1 VYVIQDDKIQEYKV
15 LSRGTLYS
23 EKLQEIFF
31 ENTNTKIKYNY
42 IPIYEQSEITISYS
56 SIKLTN
62 KIDIL
67 KLKKQIINPKEPDN
81 KSSFYFEDSNSIN
94 KTILT
99 KDDLKLQKE
108 YKVNEED
115 KNKRLNILCIIEDIL
130 AQIEDMYE
138 RYYTNYKL
146 AYAYNDNIIE
156 DIKKQNSYAYTIANL
171 VDTFYIDEKQEKDAK
186 ELKDTYQELIT
197 ILLSDKICSSILT
210 SSNNLANILDEKTF
224 DIAKS
229 YIKDVAYLNNECLK
243 DIVKY
248 YVDKHS
254 FVTKDNYKYLNPNAT
269 YKEKE
274 LLKKSKNYKQLYF
287 YGDNLE
293 FTKIQEDPRVVVS
306 YLMFAIFF
314 ANKYEEKIRK
324 SEKFKIIDSLRKKLY
339 FKIKQMIPYPS
350 ISEENTRD
358 IKNVIKKQKN
368 SYFKIIKRD
377 DKLFEEYDSLKIQ
390 LTKKSYEFDSSS
402 IKFKSNFLYS
412 NKENFYK
419 NEAKLEIP
427 QNIIKKIEKQL
438 QSEELKKLLKI
449 YEEIKVEDEEA
460 YIISYMNIVCLLSYP
475 RVNFD
480 EEIDKISFFSPKLKH
495 IYTFVEN
502 LTDRR
507 ILLSDE
513 IKDRITNE
521 YKISD
526 VYLDM
531 ILRLIKYAYFS
542 SDNQKANAK
551 NFISKYEEK
560 ENRNYFVKL
569 EDINDHLFDEKFQSK
584 NFTEDITKALYTI
597 NGFSQKT
604 IDLFEAMKDKDFDR
618 TKIPKDI
625 KDKLNK
631 LTETTNKIKVA
642 SAIIAFITLGIYIF
656 RKDKNIQNT
665 MSVIDDILHMT
676 KIVTERMLVNS
687 VNANKSAGTVE
698 KTIQEILK
706 DKKIQSMSKTTLE
719 LITKVGVPLVVING
733 TYSSLKLLSNEDYDA
748 SFLSGLKTALTVSLL
763 IASGVTSYVLLILL
777 EIVWN
782 YFSHYIID
790 SNIEKYLYKSLLYED
805 IYEHSGFLNIGSLY
819 HINYKAYYL
828 FETTNTNEKLKSINS
843 EGFKT
848 SKNLINF
855 IGENYDENKE
865 YFDTALRN
873 ELSFFKSSL
882 FGYKLELL
890 NKTKRV
896 KKLKNKYD
904 IDIVLN
910 QKTFIKISKK
920 IAENK
925 KNKFIFVLD
934 GIYTEIEQNDFFLDN
949 KYYIY
954 DLYNQKFAYLK
965 DLEQINN
972 KKASIIVLSPQV
984 ELKYDFIYDYKDLNY
999 LFALNFKQSSFTIK
1013 DIEELEKLKE
1023 KKD

>member
-1 VYVIQDDKIQEYKV
+1 
-15 LSRGTLYS
+15 
-23 EKLQEIFF
+23 
-31 ENTNTKIKYNY
+31 
-42 IPIYEQSEITISYS
+42 
-56 SIKLTN
+56 SIKLIN
-62 KIDIL
+62 KADIL
-67 KLKKQIINPKEPDN
+67 KLKRQIIDPKQPDN
-81 KSSFYFEDSNSIN
+81 KNSFYFKDSNSIN
-94 KTILT
+94 KIVLT
-99 KDDLKLQKE
+99 EDDLKTEKK

-138 RYYTNYKL
+138 KYYTNYKL
-146 AYAYNDNIIE
+146 AYAYNNSIIE
-156 DIKKQNSYAYTIANL
+156 DIKKQNSYVHTISKL
-171 VDTFYIDEKQEKDAK
+171 VDVFYIDEKQEKDAK
-186 ELKDTYQELIT
+186 ELKDTYQELVT

-210 SSNNLANILDEKTF
+210 SSNNLANILDKKTF

-229 YIKDVAYLNNECLK
+229 YIKD
-243 DIVKY
+243 IVKY
-248 YVDKHS
+248 HVDKHS
-254 FVTKDNYKYLNPNAT
+254 FVTKDYYKYLNPNAT

-274 LLKKSKNYKQLYF
+274 LLKESKNYKQLYF
-287 YGDNLE
+287 YGDNPE

-339 FKIKQMIPYPS
+339 FKIKQMAPYPL
-350 ISEENTRD
+350 ISEENARD
-358 IKNVIKKQKN
+358 IKNVIKRQQN
-368 SYFKIIKRD
+368 SYFKIIERE
-377 DKLFEEYDSLKIQ
+377 DKLFDDYDSLETQ
-390 LTKKSYEFDSSS
+390 LIKRSYEFDTSP
-402 IKFKSNFLYS
+402 IEFKSNFLYS
-412 NKENFYK
+412 NKEKFYK
-419 NEAKLEIP
+419 NEAKLQTPKSIL
-427 QNIIKKIEKQL
+427 KKIEKQL
-438 QSEELKKLLKI
+438 QNEELKKLLKI
-449 YEEIKVEDEEA
+449 YEEIKIEDKEA
-460 YIISYMNIVCLLSYP
+460 YIISCMNIVCLLSYP
-475 RVNFD
+475 RIKLD
-480 EEIDKISFFSPKLKH
+480 EEIDKISFFDSKLKH

-542 SDNQKANAK
+542 NDNQKANAK
-551 NFISKYEEK
+551 SFITKYEKKEK
-560 ENRNYFVKL
+560 RNYFVKL

-584 NFTEDITKALYTI
+584 NLTEDITSALYTI

-604 IDLFEAMKDKDFDR
+604 IDLFENFDKKNY
-618 TKIPKDI
+618 KIEKYKNLEKFID
-625 KDKLNK
+625 K

-642 SAIIAFITLGIYIF
+642 SGIIALLSLGIYIF

-676 KIVTERMLVNS
+676 KVVTERMLVNS

-706 DKKIQSMSKTTLE
+706 DKKIQSMSKRTLE
-719 LITKVGVPLVVING
+719 IITKVGVPLIIING
-733 TYSSLKLLSNEDYDA
+733 TYSSLKLLSNGDYDA
-748 SFLSGLKTALTVSLL
+748 SFLSGLKTVLTVSLL
-763 IASGVTSYVLLILL
+763 IASGVTSYILLFLL

-790 SNIEKYLYKSLLYED
+790 SSIEKYLYKSLLYED
-805 IYEHSGFLNIGSLY
+805 IYKHSGFINFLFFLSN
-819 HINYKAYYL
+819 INYKAYYL
-828 FETTNTNEKLKSINS
+828 LETTNKKEELKSINS
-843 EGFKT
+843 EGFKNP
-848 SKNLINF
+848 KKLINF
-855 IGENYDENKE
+855 IGENYEENKE

-890 NKTKRV
+890 NETKRV

-910 QKTFIKISKK
+910 ERTYIKIP
-920 IAENK
+920 
-925 KNKFIFVLD
+925 KNLYEQKDIKFIFV
-934 GIYTEIEQNDFFLDN
+934 YNN
-949 KYYIY
+949 KYKVLDDENIELFKKDNNSIIF
-954 DLYNQKFAYLK
+954 DLYNQNFTYLK
-965 DLEQINN
+965 ELAQLKN
-972 KKASIIVLSPQV
+972 KKASIIVHSPQI
-984 ELKYDFIYDYKDLNY
+984 ELKYDFIYDYKELNY
-999 LFALNFKQSSFTIK
+999 LFALDFKQSSFTLK

>member
-1 VYVIQDDKIQEYKV
+1 
-15 LSRGTLYS
+15 
-23 EKLQEIFF
+23 
-31 ENTNTKIKYNY
+31 
-42 IPIYEQSEITISYS
+42 
-56 SIKLTN
+56 
-62 KIDIL
+62 
-67 KLKKQIINPKEPDN
+67 
-81 KSSFYFEDSNSIN
+81 
-94 KTILT
+94 
-99 KDDLKLQKE
+99 
-108 YKVNEED
+108 
-115 KNKRLNILCIIEDIL
+115 
-130 AQIEDMYE
+130 
-138 RYYTNYKL
+138 
-146 AYAYNDNIIE
+146 
-156 DIKKQNSYAYTIANL
+156 
-171 VDTFYIDEKQEKDAK
+171 
-186 ELKDTYQELIT
+186 
-197 ILLSDKICSSILT
+197 
-210 SSNNLANILDEKTF
+210 
-224 DIAKS
+224 
-229 YIKDVAYLNNECLK
+229 
-243 DIVKY
+243 
-248 YVDKHS
+248 
-254 FVTKDNYKYLNPNAT
+254 
-269 YKEKE
+269 
-274 LLKKSKNYKQLYF
+274 
-287 YGDNLE
+287 
-293 FTKIQEDPRVVVS
+293 
-306 YLMFAIFF
+306 
-314 ANKYEEKIRK
+314 
-324 SEKFKIIDSLRKKLY
+324 
-339 FKIKQMIPYPS
+339 
-350 ISEENTRD
+350 
-358 IKNVIKKQKN
+358 
-368 SYFKIIKRD
+368 
-377 DKLFEEYDSLKIQ
+377 
-390 LTKKSYEFDSSS
+390 
-402 IKFKSNFLYS
+402 
-412 NKENFYK
+412 
-419 NEAKLEIP
+419 
-427 QNIIKKIEKQL
+427 
-438 QSEELKKLLKI
+438 
-449 YEEIKVEDEEA
+449 
-460 YIISYMNIVCLLSYP
+460 
-475 RVNFD
+475 
-480 EEIDKISFFSPKLKH
+480 
-495 IYTFVEN
+495 
-502 LTDRR
+502 
-507 ILLSDE
+507 
-513 IKDRITNE
+513 
-521 YKISD
+521 
-526 VYLDM
+526 
-531 ILRLIKYAYFS
+531 
-542 SDNQKANAK
+542 
-551 NFISKYEEK
+551 
-560 ENRNYFVKL
+560 
-569 EDINDHLFDEKFQSK
+569 
-584 NFTEDITKALYTI
+584 
-597 NGFSQKT
+597 
-604 IDLFEAMKDKDFDR
+604 
-618 TKIPKDI
+618 
-625 KDKLNK
+625 
-631 LTETTNKIKVA
+631 
-642 SAIIAFITLGIYIF
+642 
-656 RKDKNIQNT
+656 
-665 MSVIDDILHMT
+665 
-676 KIVTERMLVNS
+676 
-687 VNANKSAGTVE
+687 
-698 KTIQEILK
+698 
-706 DKKIQSMSKTTLE
+706 MSKTTLE